1 MPERLAARAAG
12 AAAREMTRISVI
24 AAALLAA
31 GCAATPPSG
40 PSLLVLPGTGK
51 NFDQFRFDEQEC
63 RGYAHSQVGGKTTE
77 QAATDSAVKSAVVG
91 TAVGA
96 AAGGLLGGHQGAAVG
111 AGVGLAGGSLV
122 GADRSYAAAGS
133 LQQRYDHAFTQCM
146 YAKGHRVPVAGRY
159 SDSRPAQSAART
171 PPPPPP
177 PGQPPAEAPPDYRP
191 K

>member
-1 MPERLAARAAG
+1 MRKVASSLG
-12 AAAREMTRISVI
+12 AL
-24 AAALLAA
+24 LLAA
-31 GCAATPPSG
+31 CATPPPSG
-40 PSLLVLPGTGK
+40 PGILVLPGTGK
-51 NFDQFRFDEQEC
+51 TFDQFRFDDAEC
-63 RGYAHSQVGGKTTE
+63 RSYAHSIVGGKTTE
-77 QAATDSAVKSAVVG
+77 QVAHDQAVKSAVVG

-122 GADRSYAAAGS
+122 GAEQSYVASGS
-133 LQQRYDHAFTQCM
+133 LQQRYDHAYTQCM
-146 YAKGHRVPVAGRY
+146 YARGHRVPVSGHY
-159 SDSRPAQSAART
+159 SDSGRPAQSAART